1 MIDISNIVNDNVKKA
16 FLISIDHTSLVPQ
29 DNLLYE
35 PHVFAVVAANSIV
48 VIWNNKTALD

>member
-1 MIDISNIVNDNVKKA
+1 MIDISDIVNDNVKKA